1 MRWVLTVAHRYYQV
15 IMMVDI
21 FQYNNMY
28 TVKPAIQRIT
38 RDQNIVEECGPYVT
52 RDGES
57 VIARESH
64 RNH

>member
-1 MRWVLTVAHRYYQV
+1 MIDCSFFAPRYYQV

-21 FQYNNMY
+21 FQYSNMY

-52 RDGES
+52 RDGEAS
-57 VIARESH
+57 ERPAT
-64 RNH
+64 